1 MIEGHKRRHVVCDHD
16 NDING
21 GLFHLYVCHLG
32 DVLNHLPQIHGTRVG
47 RIDLRIGSQLRDY
60 PQLERKLSFKN
71 GNVHTILWSGRTYEH
86 GLHL

>member
-32 DVLNHLPQIHGTRVG
+32 DVLNHLPQVHGNRVG
-47 RIDLRIGSQLRDY
+47 RMNLSIRSQLWDY
-60 PQLERKLSFKN
+60 SQLERKSGFEDA
-71 GNVHTILWSGRTYEH
+71 NVHTVLWSSRTYE
-86 GLHL
+86 

>member
-32 DVLNHLPQIHGTRVG
+32 DVLNHLPQIQGNRVG
-47 RIDLRIGSQLRDY
+47 RMNLNIRSQFWDY
-60 PQLERKLSFKN
+60 SQLERKIGFEN
-71 GNVHTILWSGRTYEH
+71 ANVHTVLWSSRTYE
-86 GLHL
+86 